1 MREIDE
7 TEFDSLVA
15 SGDAIVVDMW
25 AEWCGPCRVMGPM
38 LEDISAAYEGSVSFY
53 KCNVDEN
60 SQLARRLNVMSIPT
74 LLMFSGGQKVGSI
87 VGATGPD
94 RVVSAVNQAFGD

>member
-7 TEFDSLVA
+7 AEFDSLVA

-38 LEDISAAYEGSVSFY
+38 LEDISAAYEGSVAFY
-53 KCNVDEN
+53 KCNVDEHP
-60 SQLARRLNVMSIPT
+60 QLARRFNVMSIPT
-74 LLMFSGGQKVGSI
+74 LLMFSDGQKVASI
-87 VGATGPD
+87 VGAMGPD
-94 RVVSAVNQAFGD
+94 KVVSAVNQAFGD